1 METMEET
8 NRLFE
13 KSDYEQEFSNRFIC
27 NYKGIDIYWYF
38 DLMEELK
45 LTFWYGPEDSKYI
58 SFVEKLSDAKKR
70 IDNLLETELSGEN
83 ILNKLKII
91 KDNKLTKNE
100 MLDIIDK
107 EYRKIFN
114 KSMFIGNYICTGIDE
129 LEYFDETEELNIT
142 CVENI
147 GGYEG
152 AEADMSI
159 VFFIEDKLNNKS
171 GYIKFKGL
179 YNSWGDSNYLLS
191 STKAVSPFKETITV
205 YR

>member
-1 METMEET
+1 M

-13 KSDYEQEFSNRFIC
+13 KSDYEKEFSNRFIC
-27 NYKGIDIYWYF
+27 NYKGIDIYWYI
-38 DLMEELK
+38 DLMDELK
-45 LTFWYGPEDSKYI
+45 LTFWYGQEDSKYI

-70 IDNLLETELSGEN
+70 IDSLLETELSGEN

-91 KDNKLTKNE
+91 KNNKLTKNE

-114 KSMFIGNYICTGIDE
+114 NSMFMGNYICAGIDE
-129 LEYFDETEELNIT
+129 LEYFDETEELNIS

-152 AEADMSI
+152 AGSDMSI
-159 VFFIEDKLNNKS
+159 VFFIEDKFNNKS

-191 STKAVSPFKETITV
+191 STKEVSAFKETITV